1 METITI
7 QIFQADV
14 YAEVAKATDY
24 TGSKLIDG
32 DENARDRILAAD
44 DDLAELG
51 RFWEESVLATNENFK
66 EMLVSGKTKQIA
78 VSSSLIDPILPPV
91 EPIQPFNPDIAVQS
105 VAAPAVTLPLSKPG
119 YEAVIEVSKSFDK
132 TLTASVQSTLR
143 SYFIAS
149 IIGQW
154 FKFANKGEAKDYF
167 MQASEML
174 ETAERLLYSR
184 RKPTRQIGR
193 ASCRERV

>member
-7 QIFQADV
+7 QIFQDEV
-14 YAEVAKATDY
+14 YEEVAKATDY

-32 DENARDRILAAD
+32 DEGARDRILAAD

-66 EMLVSGKTKQIA
+66 EMLVSGKTKRITTTVA
-78 VSSSLIDPILPPV
+78 PV
-91 EPIQPFNPDIAVQS
+91 Y
-105 VAAPAVTLPLSKPG
+105 PAGGELSKPSAQAGTAIGSIRKIG

-132 TLTASVQSTLR
+132 ALTASVQSTLR
-143 SYFIAS
+143 SFFIAS

-154 FKFANKGEAKDYF
+154 FKFANKGEANDYF
-167 MQASEML
+167 TQGADMM

-184 RKPTRQIGR
+184 KKPTRPTD
-193 ASCRERV
+193 

>member
-7 QIFQADV
+7 QIFQDDV
-14 YAEVAKATDY
+14 YEEVAKATDY

-32 DENARDRILAAD
+32 DEGARDRILAAD
-44 DDLAELG
+44 DDLAELS
-51 RFWEESVLATNENFK
+51 RFWEESVLATNENLK
-66 EMLVSGKTKQIA
+66 EMLVSGMTRLISDKT
-78 VSSSLIDPILPPV
+78 
-91 EPIQPFNPDIAVQS
+91 
-105 VAAPAVTLPLSKPG
+105 G

-132 TLTASVQSTLR
+132 VLTASVQSTLR
-143 SYFIAS
+143 SFFIAS

-167 MQASEML
+167 TQAADMM

-184 RKPTRQIGR
+184 RKPTRPTD
-193 ASCRERV
+193 

>member
-1 METITI
+1 MRTH
-7 QIFQADV
+7 
-14 YAEVAKATDY
+14 ATAY
-24 TGSKLIDG
+24 SRLMMTSP
-32 DENARDRILAAD
+32 NW
-44 DDLAELG
+44 G

-66 EMLVSGKTKQIA
+66 EMLVSGKTKQITDTPA
-78 VSSSLIDPILPPV
+78 LIDPILPPV
-91 EPIQPFNPDIAVQS
+91 EPVQPFNPDIAVQS
-105 VAAPAVTLPLSKPG
+105 VAIPPAISGALSKPG

-143 SYFIAS
+143 SFFIAS

-184 RKPTRQIGR
+184 RKPTRPND
-193 ASCRERV
+193 

>member
-7 QIFQADV
+7 KVFKNDV
-14 YAEVAKATDY
+14 YEEVAKATDY

-32 DENARDRILAAD
+32 DETARDRILAAD
-44 DDLAELG
+44 EDLAELS
-51 RFWEESVLATNENFK
+51 RFWEESVLSVNENFK
-66 EMLVSGKTKQIA
+66 EMLVSGKTFKEL
-78 VSSSLIDPILPPV
+78 SSY
-91 EPIQPFNPDIAVQS
+91 
-105 VAAPAVTLPLSKPG
+105 VA
-119 YEAVIEVSKSFDK
+119 EIEVSRAFDK
-132 TLTASVQSTLR
+132 TLTESVESTLR

-167 MQASEML
+167 MQAAELL

-184 RKPTRQIGR
+184 KKPILPKD
-193 ASCRERV
+193 

>member
-66 EMLVSGKTKQIA
+66 EMLVSGKTKQITDTPA
-78 VSSSLIDPILPPV
+78 LIDPILPPV
-91 EPIQPFNPDIAVQS
+91 EPVQPFNPDIAVQS
-105 VAAPAVTLPLSKPG
+105 VAIPPAISGALSKPG

-143 SYFIAS
+143 SFFIAS

-184 RKPTRQIGR
+184 RKPTRPND
-193 ASCRERV
+193 

>member
-7 QIFQADV
+7 QIFQEDV
-14 YAEVAKATDY
+14 YEEVAKATDY

-32 DENARDRILAAD
+32 DADARNRILAAD
-44 DDLAELG
+44 EDLADLG

-66 EMLVSGKTKQIA
+66 EMLVSGKTKNISVA
-78 VSSSLIDPILPPV
+78 SVSPSL
-91 EPIQPFNPDIAVQS
+91 PDIPYQLGGVALQS
-105 VAAPAVTLPLSKPG
+105 ASLPAVETLSKRG

-132 TLTASVQSTLR
+132 VLTASVESTLR
-143 SYFIAS
+143 SFFIAS

-167 MQASEML
+167 VQASDMM

-184 RKPTRQIGR
+184 RKPTRPTD
-193 ASCRERV
+193 

>member
-7 QIFQADV
+7 QIFQDDV
-14 YAEVAKATDY
+14 YEEVAKATDY

-32 DENARDRILAAD
+32 DEGARDRILAAD
-44 DDLAELG
+44 DDLAELS
-51 RFWEESVLATNENFK
+51 RFWEESVSATNENLK
-66 EMLVSGKTKQIA
+66 EMLVSGRTKLI
-78 VSSSLIDPILPPV
+78 SLTAIVDPLPEPGISTQSENANALPPV
-91 EPIQPFNPDIAVQS
+91 QPPVILGK
-105 VAAPAVTLPLSKPG
+105 TG

-132 TLTASVQSTLR
+132 VLTASVQSTLR
-143 SYFIAS
+143 SFFIAS

-167 MQASEML
+167 VQAADMM

-184 RKPTRQIGR
+184 RKPTRPTD
-193 ASCRERV
+193 

>member
-66 EMLVSGKTKQIA
+66 EMLVSARQ
-78 VSSSLIDPILPPV
+78 
-91 EPIQPFNPDIAVQS
+91 
-105 VAAPAVTLPLSKPG
+105 
-119 YEAVIEVSKSFDK
+119 SKS
-132 TLTASVQSTLR
+132 
-143 SYFIAS
+143 
-149 IIGQW
+149 
-154 FKFANKGEAKDYF
+154 
-167 MQASEML
+167 
-174 ETAERLLYSR
+174 
-184 RKPTRQIGR
+184 QIR
-193 ASCRERV
+193 PH

>member
-7 QIFQADV
+7 QIIQEDV
-14 YAEVAKATDY
+14 YDEVAKATDY

-51 RFWEESVLATNENFK
+51 RFWEESALATNENLK
-66 EMLVSGKTKQIA
+66 EMLVSGKTRI
-78 VSSSLIDPILPPV
+78 VG
-91 EPIQPFNPDIAVQS
+91 
-105 VAAPAVTLPLSKPG
+105 AADGKTG

-132 TLTASVQSTLR
+132 ELTASVESTLR
-143 SYFIAS
+143 SFFIAS

-167 MQASEML
+167 VQAADMM

-184 RKPTRQIGR
+184 RKPTRPTD
-193 ASCRERV
+193 